1 MIRPGLVSIT
11 FRKLSPRQI
20 VDLVVQAG
28 LDAIE
33 WSGDVHAPHGDV
45 AKAREIAQ
53 MTADA
58 GLSMPTYG

>member
-20 VDLVVQAG
+20 VDLVTQAG

-33 WSGDVHAPHGDV
+33 
-45 AKAREIAQ
+45 
-53 MTADA
+53 
-58 GLSMPTYG
+58 